1 MVVVM
6 KKLFFIVLMFVGILA
21 ANAQVVEKT
30 FADLKNE
37 GNAAIKIKDFPKAL
51 ELYEQALVKLGDKP
65 ITDTSMVYNMG
76 ILALSSKN
84 YEKALKYFDQTISM
98 NKMKLDALLK
108 KSDVYRIT
116 KNNAENL
123 KALEA
128 ALVIAPNDAKVK
140 DKLALYYVNEANVI
154 YTKGSAI
161 ILKAN
166 KEITAGKLK
175 TSDPAYT
182 SSVQKAKEEYQKVLP
197 LIEKALSFDPNNNTA
212 KQIKAACEQAIKG

>member
-6 KKLFFIVLMFVGILA
+6 KKLFFIVVMFVGVLA

-37 GNAAIKIKDFPKAL
+37 GNAAIKSNDYPKAL
-51 ELYEQALVKLGDKP
+51 ELYEQAMVKWGDKP
-65 ITDTSMVYNMG
+65 IVDTSMVYNMG
-76 ILALSSKN
+76 LCAIKAKA
-84 YEKALKYFDQTISM
+84 YDKALKYFDVAISM
-98 NKMKLDALLK
+98 NYKKVNALLY

-128 ALVIAPNDAKVK
+128 ALVISPNDAKVK
-140 DKLALYYVNEANVI
+140 GKLAAYYVSEANAI
-154 YTKGSAI
+154 YTKGSSI

-175 TSDPAYT
+175 TTDPAYT
-182 SSVQKAKEEYQKVLP
+182 SSVQKAKDEYQKALP
-197 LIEKALSFDPNNNTA
+197 IIEKALVLDPENGTA
-212 KQIKAACEQAIKG
+212 KQIKDACEQGLKG

>member
-1 MVVVM
+1 M
-6 KKLFFIVLMFVGILA
+6 KKLFLIVVMFMVILA

-30 FADLKNE
+30 YADLKNE
-37 GNAAIKIKDFPKAL
+37 GNAAIKKNDLPKAL
-51 ELYEQALVKLGDKP
+51 ELYEQALVKWGNKP
-65 ITDTSMVYNMG
+65 IVDSSMIYNMG
-76 ILALSSKN
+76 LCAIRAKA
-84 YEKALKYFDQTISM
+84 YDKALKYFDMSISM
-98 NKMKLDALLK
+98 NYRKVNALLY

-116 KNNAENL
+116 KNNSENL

-128 ALVIAPNDAKVK
+128 AFAISPEDVKVK
-140 DKLALYYVNEANVI
+140 DKMAAYYVSEANAI

-182 SSVQKAKEEYQKVLP
+182 SSVQEAKDEYQKVLP
-197 LIEKALSFDPNNNTA
+197 IIEKALVLDPNNGTA
-212 KQIKAACEQAIKG
+212 KQIKAACEQALKG

>member
-1 MVVVM
+1 M
-6 KKLFFIVLMFVGILA
+6 KKLFFIVVMLVGVLA

-51 ELYEQALVKLGDKP
+51 DLYEQALVKLGDKP

-175 TSDPAYT
+175 TTDPEYA
-182 SSVQKAKEEYQKVLP
+182 SSVQKARDEYEKALP
-197 LIEKALSFDPNNNTA
+197 LIEKALVLDPNNGTA
-212 KQIKAACEQAIKG
+212 KKIKDACEQAIKG